1 MQAHPK
7 NPLLC
12 DDRLQLSAHS
22 TATLTHFPSLS
33 PLTVYI
39 TLSPHSQPP
48 QIPPTPLL
56 PLLLF
61 PCSGEWVTSL
71 TPSVSGPSCLFES
84 LSTSI
89 KRLIEKAVFALT
101 RLWICLYVCSPLGHF
116 YQLWLRWQ
124 LYCRSPLRGFS
135 PLSHSEVPCLH
146 VLSLWMCQ
154 KLLVAATSRSF
165 KNQEDVLHQKS
176 MGFGS
181 HCHCS
186 GFYVKAHVAPW
197 GACHGPDGWSAIH
210 FNFMFSSS
218 TACAILIWQQLCC
231 LGCSW
236 KSSEQQ

>member
-1 MQAHPK
+1 MAKWEKLEKKKTGPIVFSPQPTTWLLSSNDISCSLLERERKMLHVSLLRVMAGSAYSNITACVCAHMHKNTYTHMQAHPK

-101 RLWICLYVCSPLGHF
+101 RL
-116 YQLWLRWQ
+116 
-124 LYCRSPLRGFS
+124 
-135 PLSHSEVPCLH
+135 
-146 VLSLWMCQ
+146 
-154 KLLVAATSRSF
+154 
-165 KNQEDVLHQKS
+165 
-176 MGFGS
+176 
-181 HCHCS
+181 
-186 GFYVKAHVAPW
+186 
-197 GACHGPDGWSAIH
+197 
-210 FNFMFSSS
+210 
-218 TACAILIWQQLCC
+218 
-231 LGCSW
+231 
-236 KSSEQQ
+236 